1 MDVLCLRVRVVGCY
15 NGIDLPLL
23 RSIQLGWSAFR
34 FNNDASSTLIL
45 KGNEGNGK

>member
-1 MDVLCLRVRVVGCY
+1 MDVLCLRVGVVECY

-34 FNNDASSTLIL
+34 FNNDVSSTLIL
-45 KGNEGNGK
+45 KGGEGNGE

>member
-1 MDVLCLRVRVVGCY
+1 MGVLCLRVGVVECC

-34 FNNDASSTLIL
+34 FNNDVSSTLIL
-45 KGNEGNGK
+45 KGGEGNGK

>member
-23 RSIQLGWSAFR
+23 RSLQLGWSAFR

-45 KGNEGNGK
+45 KGSEGNEK

>member
-1 MDVLCLRVRVVGCY
+1 MLCLRVGVVGCY

-23 RSIQLGWSAFR
+23 TSIQLGWNALR

-45 KGNEGNGK
+45 KGSEGNGK

>member
-1 MDVLCLRVRVVGCY
+1 MDVLCLRVRVVGCC

-34 FNNDASSTLIL
+34 FNNDVSSTLIL
-45 KGNEGNGK
+45 KGNEGNGE